1 MRRAFRKIKKL
12 MTIIV
17 LACATTF
24 VCAIVGAWLGDCV
37 ARFFGLAKDENLED
51 DKV

>member
-1 MRRAFRKIKKL
+1 

-17 LACATTF
+17 FACATTF

-37 ARFFGLAKDENLED
+37 ARFLGLVKDEDNED
-51 DKV
+51 EE